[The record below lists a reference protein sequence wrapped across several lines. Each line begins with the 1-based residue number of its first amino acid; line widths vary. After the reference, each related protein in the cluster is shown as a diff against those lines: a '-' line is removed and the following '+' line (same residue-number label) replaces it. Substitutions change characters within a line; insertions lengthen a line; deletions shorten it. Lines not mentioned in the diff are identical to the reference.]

1 MHTSFM
7 SKFSSPFHK
16 IVKLFDVSKNA
27 PEEFN
32 QILTNC
38 WLQKIQ
44 LFCLMYVMVV
54 KRFVSICFSSIQL
67 LILENIFEIFATFY
81 FKRQSARTTD
91 TQWRHML
98 RPYLKFGIGSW
109 FSAVQWRQF
118 PHRASVVRDMKVW
131 YNFCLSNFVK
141 LSCHG
146 KYWYIVLIVRL
157 HKTSCR

>member
-91 TQWRHML
+91 TQWRHKSKKSENLGQCGRQNML
-98 RPYLKFGIGSW
+98 WPYLKFGIGSW
-109 FSAVQWRQF
+109 FSAVQWRGF
-118 PHRASVVRDMKVW
+118 LHRASVARGILNLPFSEKIR
-131 YNFCLSNFVK
+131 CLFE
-141 LSCHG
+141 
-146 KYWYIVLIVRL
+146 
-157 HKTSCR
+157 